1 MPRIVFVCTRNQF
14 RSPLAAAIFKK
25 ELAVRNI
32 TDAWRV
38 DSAGSWV
45 NDLVPPTPDAFIEA
59 KKRGLDLS
67 THIAHGIETLD
78 LDTIDLLFVMEQG
91 QKESILFDFPK
102 LRDRIYLLSELAGP
116 PYSIPDPYSTNESC
130 SDIAVEIEALIRGN
144 IDKITTFARRNNHLG
159 HQLTGNKKF
168 H

>member
-102 LRDRIYLLSELAGP
+102 LRDRIYLLSELSGP
-116 PYSIPDPYSTNESC
+116 PYSIPDPYITKETF
-130 SDIAVEIEALIRGN
+130 SDIASEIETLIKGNVDKIEALADGTHR
-144 IDKITTFARRNNHLG
+144 L
-159 HQLTGNKKF
+159 
-168 H
+168 